1 MPISPTRRI
10 GNALALCVTGTAFL
24 QLACFDNSVMSAT
37 EAAAIHRDVDTNVAI
52 KGLEAWSPG
61 TAG

>member
-1 MPISPTRRI
+1 
-10 GNALALCVTGTAFL
+10 
-24 QLACFDNSVMSAT
+24 MSAT